1 MTCIIAYTNG
11 ESSFIAGDKLG
22 SNGFTK
28 SVMVEPKIFEK
39 KFIKVLPDGVQREE
53 QTIAMGGT
61 TSFRMLQLLDHKLT
75 LPVQEKDTTTI
86 QYLVHQ
92 VIPEIRRLFKEEW
105 GSRDN
110 TQEVGGGQFI
120 ILHNHVI
127 YEVQEDFSVLQPK
140 TNITSVGS
148 GTYHAIASMQAFL
161 IAEKDS
167 KVQLIDRVPDVFEIV
182 SANVT
187 SVSAEYD
194 IFKY

>member
-39 KFIKVLPDGVQREE
+39 KFIKVDNNGINRTEE
-53 QTIAMGGT
+53 TLSMGGT
-61 TSFRMLQLLDHKLT
+61 TSFRMLQLLDHKLV
-75 LPVQEKDTTTI
+75 LPEQTKETTTI

-92 VIPEIRRLFKEEW
+92 VIPAIRALFKEEW

-110 TQEVGGGQFI
+110 SQEIGGGQFI

-140 TNITSVGS
+140 TSITSVGS

-161 IAEKDS
+161 IANKSTGNDLVDHVTDIF
-167 KVQLIDRVPDVFEIV
+167 KIV
-182 SANVT
+182 SDNVT
-187 SVSAEYD
+187 SVSEEFD

>member
-1 MTCIIAYTNG
+1 MTCIIAYSNG

-39 KFIKVLPDGVQREE
+39 KFIKVLSDGVQREE

-61 TSFRMLQLLDHKLT
+61 TSFRMLQLLDHKLV

-92 VIPEIRRLFKEEW
+92 VIPEIRLLFKEEW

-167 KVQLIDRVPDVFEIV
+167 KVKLIDRVTDVFEIV

>member
-39 KFIKVLPDGVQREE
+39 KFIKVLENGINQEE
-53 QTIAMGGT
+53 QCIAIGGT
-61 TSFRMLQLLDHKLT
+61 TSFRMLQILDHKLK
-75 LPVQEKDTTTI
+75 LPLQPKDTTFI
-86 QYLVHQ
+86 QYLVSH
-92 VIPEIRRLFKEEW
+92 VIPEIRKIFKEEW

-110 TQEVGGGQFI
+110 SQEVGGGQFI
-120 ILHNHVI
+120 LLHDHII

-148 GTYHAIASMQAFL
+148 GTYHAIGSMQAFL
-161 IAEKDS
+161 IASASTGTDF
-167 KVQLIDRVPDVFEIV
+167 VDNV
-182 SANVT
+182 SDIFKIISDNVT

-194 IFKY
+194 IFVY

>member
-11 ESSFIAGDKLG
+11 NSSFIAGDKLG

-39 KFIKVLPDGVQREE
+39 KFIKVDENGINRTEE
-53 QTIAMGGT
+53 TIAMGGT
-61 TSFRMLQLLDHKLT
+61 TSFRMLQLLDHKLV
-75 LPVQEKDTTTI
+75 LPEQAKGTSTI

-92 VIPEIRRLFKEEW
+92 VIPAIRALFKEEW
-105 GSRDN
+105 GHRDT
-110 TQEVGGGQFI
+110 TQEIGGGQFI

-140 TNITSVGS
+140 TDITSVGS
-148 GTYHAIASMQAFL
+148 GTYHAIAAMQAFL
-161 IAEKDS
+161 IAIEETDIALVDHVTDIFK
-167 KVQLIDRVPDVFEIV
+167 IV
-182 SANVT
+182 SNNVT

-194 IFKY
+194 IFTY

>member
-39 KFIKVLPDGVQREE
+39 KFIKEDENGINRTEE
-53 QTIAMGGT
+53 TLAMGGT
-61 TSFRMLQLLDHKLT
+61 TSFRMLQLLDHNLV
-75 LPVQEKDTTTI
+75 LPTQEKGTTTI
-86 QYLVHQ
+86 QYLVHK
-92 VIPEIRRLFKEEW
+92 VIPEIRKLFKEEW

-120 ILHNHVI
+120 ILHDHVI

-140 TNITSVGS
+140 TDITSVGS

-161 IAEKDS
+161 IANESTGNDLVDHVTDIFK
-167 KVQLIDRVPDVFEIV
+167 IV
-182 SANVT
+182 SDNVT
-187 SVSAEYD
+187 SVSSEYD
-194 IFKY
+194 IFTY

>member
-39 KFIKVLPDGVQREE
+39 KFIKVLEDGVQREE
-53 QTIAMGGT
+53 HTLALGGT
-61 TSFRMLQLLDHKLT
+61 TSFRMLQLLDHKLE
-75 LPVQEKDTTTI
+75 LPVQEKGTTVT

-92 VIPEIRRLFKEEW
+92 VIPEIRKLFKDEW

-110 TQEVGGGQFI
+110 TQDVGGGQFI
-120 ILHNHVI
+120 ILHDHVI

-140 TNITSVGS
+140 TQITSVGS
-148 GTYHAIASMQAFL
+148 GTYHAIAAMQAFH
-161 IAEKDS
+161 IANKEGNLGM
-167 KVQLIDRVPDVFEIV
+167 VDRVTDIFKIV
-182 SANVT
+182 STNVT
-187 SVSAEYD
+187 SVSSEYD
-194 IFKY
+194 IFTY

>member
-11 ESSFIAGDKLG
+11 KSSFIAGDKLG

-39 KFIKVLPDGVQREE
+39 KFIKVDNNGINRTEE
-53 QTIAMGGT
+53 TLSMGGT
-61 TSFRMLQLLDHKLT
+61 TSFRMLQLLDHKLV
-75 LPVQEKDTTTI
+75 LPEQAKETTTI

-92 VIPEIRRLFKEEW
+92 VIPAIRALFKEEW

-140 TNITSVGS
+140 TSITSVGS
-148 GTYHAIASMQAFL
+148 GTYHAIAAMQAFL
-161 IAEKDS
+161 ISEKKSGISLVENVGDIF
-167 KVQLIDRVPDVFEIV
+167 KIV
-182 SANVT
+182 SDNVT
-187 SVSAEYD
+187 SVSSEYD
-194 IFKY
+194 IFTY